1 MTELKRAVC
10 SWRMVLAV
18 FLVLLILMNPFYMD
32 VTFRN
37 NMWSYM
43 AGYDILDLITDPM
56 ALSGFTPFA
65 CIFPMIPCGTRF
77 AEEYNSNYIRFTL
90 PRAGRIRY
98 ISSKILTSLIAGGC
112 VTASAFAILFI
123 FLSIG
128 GEPVT
133 EETEISEFYLWTI
146 WLPYARIW
154 GGKLVLILKVILAF
168 LHGAVWSLMALLVS
182 AVYTN
187 RYAALVIPFVIYQ
200 VSWNILSGSIFNPVY
215 LLRGDMGVYS
225 ALYVPY
231 LIQMLVIL
239 LLVVLNGVF
248 LWRKCDGN

>member
-90 PRAGRIRY
+90 PRSGRIRY

-154 GGKLVLILKVILAF
+154 GGKLVLILKIILAF
-168 LHGAVWSLMALLVS
+168 LHGAVWSLMALLV
-182 AVYTN
+182 
-187 RYAALVIPFVIYQ
+187 VIYQ